1 MHLKLSAGFA
11 STAGC
16 RVHWY
21 LEMKLWRRILEQ
33 LGIQPVLVFMAPFL
47 LGWVREEGAGS
58 FIFWKVS
65 MVLEIVQSKN
75 RLFGACLVTLYEKKL
90 SQSLGKD

>member
-1 MHLKLSAGFA
+1 
-11 STAGC
+11 
-16 RVHWY
+16 
-21 LEMKLWRRILEQ
+21 
-33 LGIQPVLVFMAPFL
+33 
-47 LGWVREEGAGS
+47 
-58 FIFWKVS
+58 